1 MYNRMRI
8 QIFIGLC
15 WINFLGGQPDP
26 RFDPFDW
33 VLLRDATAI
42 NSISEGLTY
51 TYFGTATGGVWRY
64 NNFGQQFEEPITT
77 AQGLSSNDITAVHY
91 DQHTGI
97 LWVATESTLNYS
109 YTNTGDW
116 YSIKSSDLGL
126 NKGMR
131 IIQIGNSRDYI
142 WCRTSTLYVKCD
154 HTSGIMVGNMINPD
168 EAEISWSSYPLTPY
182 DDISDLLTGYSFFSN
197 WNIFGSGLLN
207 PTGEYVVI
215 TTYFMGHFKDFW
227 IGTDNRVILVSKQQ
241 MNTLYPV
248 IYGLNNTDVQFL
260 LFDDGFWVG
269 GRSNRFS
276 NAGITFFAPD
286 RQVYEHFDFKL
297 MINMTPQS
305 LYSAIDTKEEIWF
318 GGEGQVLIFNKSQ
331 QYWRTLTG
339 MDGVP
344 HGKVITLAQD
354 STHVWLGASRG
365 IGRISKASK
374 KQNPTGFESLYD
386 ERFVNALTLFDD
398 EIWIASDYH
407 LRIFDITT
415 NTISNYNDQKNTNL
429 ELNNL
434 DAFQYYTA
442 FTQEGK
448 NIYIGTTQGIIVYN
462 SKSGETKILVNPTV
476 YSGKIIKKMFVYDQY
491 LWILTN
497 KSLIRVKLDNM
508 LVKIYNYN
516 FMGTLNDLYITDDE
530 LWIGTSEGLIKF
542 YWQRDL

>member
-1 MYNRMRI
+1 MRI
-8 QIFIGLC
+8 QIFISLC
-15 WINFLGGQPDP
+15 WINFLGAQPDP

-91 DQHTGI
+91 DQRTGI
-97 LWVATESTLNYS
+97 LWVATVSTLNYS

-116 YSIKSSDLGL
+116 YSINSSDLGL
-126 NKGMR
+126 NEGMR
-131 IIQIGNSRDYI
+131 IVQIGNSQDYI

-154 HTSGIMVGNMINPD
+154 HASGIMVGNMVNPD
-168 EAEISWSSYPLTPY
+168 EIEISWSSYPLTPY
-182 DDISDLLTGYSFFSN
+182 DDISDILTGYSFFGN

-207 PTGEYVVI
+207 PSGEYVDI
-215 TTYFMGHFKDFW
+215 TTYFRGHFKDFW
-227 IGTDNRVILVSKQQ
+227 IGTDNRVILLSKQQ
-241 MNTLYPV
+241 MNTFYPV
-248 IYGLNNTDVQFL
+248 LYGLNNTNVQFL

-269 GRSNRFS
+269 GRSNRGS
-276 NAGITFFAPD
+276 NAGITFFSPG

-318 GGEGQVLIFNKSQ
+318 GGEGQVLIYNKSQ

-344 HGKVITLAQD
+344 RGKVITLAQD
-354 STHVWLGASRG
+354 STYVWLGASRG

-374 KQNPTGFESLYD
+374 KQNHTGFESLYD

-407 LRIFDITT
+407 LRIFDLST
-415 NTISNYNDQKNTNL
+415 NTISNYNEQKNTNL
-429 ELNNL
+429 ERNNL

-442 FTQEGK
+442 FTQAGE

-462 SKSGETKILVNPTV
+462 SKSKETEILVNPTV
-476 YSGKIIKKMFVYDQY
+476 YSGKVIKKMFVYDQY

-497 KSLIRVKLDNM
+497 KSIIRVKLNNM
-508 LVKIYNYN
+508 LVMVYNYD
-516 FMGTLNDLYITDDE
+516 FMGTLNDLYITGDK